1 MGRAKK
7 LECSVLMEY
16 HAFQVDTFRGIDN
29 QRISIIHIVALSFS
43 INITWSKAI
52 LVFFAC
58 LDWTVPKH
66 PVEMAAEQH
75 NFF

>member
-1 MGRAKK
+1 MIIIKQLDEWHSRIIGVIPYIYINISSPIMGRAKK

-43 INITWSKAI
+43 INIT
-52 LVFFAC
+52 
-58 LDWTVPKH
+58 
-66 PVEMAAEQH
+66 
-75 NFF
+75 